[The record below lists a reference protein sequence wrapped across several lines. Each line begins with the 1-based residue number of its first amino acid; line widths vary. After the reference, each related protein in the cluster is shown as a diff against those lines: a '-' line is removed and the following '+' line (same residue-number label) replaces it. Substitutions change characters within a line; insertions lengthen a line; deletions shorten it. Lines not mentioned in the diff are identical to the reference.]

1 MIILIKFFFKEEIE
15 GMFIIW
21 FVLEVILV
29 EDKILDEDMY
39 EVKRDLKFIL
49 RKINVF
55 VIGVLR
61 M

>member
-1 MIILIKFFFKEEIE
+1 
-15 GMFIIW
+15 MFIIW